1 MILSAV
7 CAAIASYY
15 FVESSQPTPHLQSEN
30 LPSPGIQ
37 APVERAIQKD
47 QHTYYLFDVHGH
59 SAEEVAALLNRAK
72 DTFDQL
78 SSDLQATARI
88 AMVLHGPDV
97 AFFSSENYDQYKSLV
112 DLAAEVDAFGFLDIK
127 VCTASARS
135 RGLDADKF
143 PPFIELVPYGPVKIR
158 RLESAGYVQL

>member
-15 FVESSQPTPHLQSEN
+15 FVESSQPTPHLQIEN
-30 LPSPGIQ
+30 LPGPGNQ

-59 SAEEVAALLNRAK
+59 SEEEVAALLNRAK

-78 SSDLQATARI
+78 SSDLQATARV
-88 AMVLHGPDV
+88 AMVQMWH
-97 AFFSSENYDQYKSLV
+97 FSQAKTMTNINHL
-112 DLAAEVDAFGFLDIK
+112 
-127 VCTASARS
+127 
-135 RGLDADKF
+135 
-143 PPFIELVPYGPVKIR
+143 
-158 RLESAGYVQL
+158 